1 MTNLSEYI
9 FFRLTLVHNMVV
21 SGNTVYVNDKWLKQ
35 VCENAVGLCSGNEYE
50 AIKFVCRRIIET
62 TGADYMQFD
71 IENTLTVNLKSFC
84 ND

>member
-1 MTNLSEYI
+1 M
-9 FFRLTLVHNMVV
+9 VPKVCKNMC
-21 SGNTVYVNDKWLKQ
+21 NNELKLYKLAL
-35 VCENAVGLCSGNEYE
+35 ENEYE